1 MSAPGAPMPGAPPQ
15 GGGPDEILAQILSLV
30 DQYTQAG
37 GDPIQVCDVI
47 QQSYAGGAEGGAPPP
62 EDPMAAMAGAGGGMP
77 PAGGM
82 PQDPMMGGEMAMP
95 DMTGMPGGD
104 YGSFA
109 DANAALEED
118 IKKKRPKA

>member
-1 MSAPGAPMPGAPPQ
+1 MPGAPPQ
-15 GGGPDEILAQILSLV
+15 GGGPDEILQQILQLV

-47 QQSYAGGAEGGAPPP
+47 QQSYAGGAQGGGLPPAEGANEPPPEAMAALAGGGAPPP
-62 EDPMAAMAGAGGGMP
+62 GG
-77 PAGGM
+77 
-82 PQDPMMGGEMAMP
+82 QDPMMMSGNTPMP

-104 YGSFA
+104 FGSFG
-109 DANAALEED
+109 DANAALTED